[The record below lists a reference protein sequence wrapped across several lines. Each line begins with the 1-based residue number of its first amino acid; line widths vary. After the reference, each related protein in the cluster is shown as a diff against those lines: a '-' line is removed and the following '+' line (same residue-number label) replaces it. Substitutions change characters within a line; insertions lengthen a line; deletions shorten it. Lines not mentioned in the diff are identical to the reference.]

1 MFSNIYLIFNPVSG
15 QGDPDLELAFI
26 RGEIEPSTS
35 LTVLETTPDEPAE
48 ELAKLAV
55 EKGADCVIASGGDGT
70 VSAVAGALI
79 ETDVVLGIVPRGT
92 ANAIASAFS
101 ISTNINDA
109 CQTILT
115 GNPHKID
122 VASCN
127 NKPLILLAGIGLEAD
142 VISQANRQ
150 LKNKIGS
157 AAYILSA
164 FRQVQ
169 DLETFKVTM
178 ETSDRIISVLAS
190 GVTVANVAPATSVL
204 AQGSASV
211 VPYDGLLDVTIFA
224 PEGTGGAIAASY
236 NLFQTA
242 LNKRSTKRE
251 DVGYFRC
258 TDVKITSDPEQEVVL
273 DGEMIG
279 STPLSIHCIPDG
291 LTVMTPSNGN
301 FDPLEKLEGLPEL
314 EIHYKQQ
321 GIEHP
326 PELEASSQH

>member
-1 MFSNIYLIFNPVSG
+1 MFENIYLIFNPISG
-15 QGDPDLELAFI
+15 QGDPEADLALI
-26 RGEIEPSTS
+26 RSEIEPATS
-35 LTVLETTPDEPAE
+35 LTVLETEADKPAK
-48 ELAKLAV
+48 ELAQLAV
-55 EKGADCVIASGGDGT
+55 DKGADCVIASGGDGT
-70 VSAVAGALI
+70 VSAVAGELV
-79 ETDVVLGIVPRGT
+79 ETDVTLGIMPRGT
-92 ANAIASAFS
+92 ANAIAAAFG
-101 ISTNINDA
+101 ISNNLNEA
-109 CQTILT
+109 CQTVLS

-122 VASCN
+122 VAKCN
-127 NKPLILLAGIGLEAD
+127 NRPLILLAGIGLEAD
-142 VISQANRQ
+142 VIAQANRQ

-169 DLETFKVTM
+169 ELDTFKVTM
-178 ETSDRIISVLAS
+178 ETPNRIISVRAS

-204 AQGSASV
+204 AQGPSGV

-242 LNKRSTKRE
+242 INKRSTKRE

-258 TDVKITSDPEQEVVL
+258 SAIKITAEPEQEVVL

-279 STPLSIHCIPDG
+279 STPLDIRCIPAG
-291 LTVMTPSNGN
+291 LTLMTPANGN

-314 EIHYKQQ
+314 EI
-321 GIEHP
+321 
-326 PELEASSQH
+326 QHKPVG

>member
-1 MFSNIYLIFNPVSG
+1 MFKNIYLIFNPVSG
-15 QGDPDLELAFI
+15 QGDPVQDLATI
-26 RGEIEPSTS
+26 RSEIEPSAP
-35 LTVLETTPDEPAE
+35 LTVLETTKEDPAE
-48 ELAKLAV
+48 ELAALAV
-55 EKGADCVIASGGDGT
+55 NRGADCVIASGGDGT

-79 ETDVVLGIVPRGT
+79 KGNATLGIVPRGT

-101 ISTNINDA
+101 ISTDLLEA
-109 CQTILT
+109 CRTILT
-115 GNPHKID
+115 GNPHNID
-122 VASCN
+122 VAICN
-127 NKPLILLAGIGLEAD
+127 GKPLLLLAGIGLEAD
-142 VISQANRQ
+142 VIAQANRQ

-169 DLETFKVTM
+169 ELETFKAVM
-178 ETSDRIISVLAS
+178 ETPNRIITVRAS
-190 GVTVANVAPATSVL
+190 GITVANVAPATSVL
-204 AQGSASV
+204 AQGSSSV

-258 TDVKITSDPEQEVVL
+258 SSVKVTTDPEQEVVL

-279 STPLSIHCIPDG
+279 PTPLDIQCIPDG
-291 LTVMTPSNGN
+291 LMLMTPSNGN
-301 FDPLEKLEGLPEL
+301 FDPLEKLEDLPEL
-314 EIHYKQQ
+314 EIKYKRQQ
-321 GIEHP
+321 
-326 PELEASSQH
+326 